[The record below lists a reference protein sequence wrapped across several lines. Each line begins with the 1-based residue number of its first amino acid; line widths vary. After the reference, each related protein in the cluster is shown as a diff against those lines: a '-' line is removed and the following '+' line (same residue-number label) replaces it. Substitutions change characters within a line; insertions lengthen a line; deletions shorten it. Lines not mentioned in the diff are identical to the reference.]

1 MSSSGCGC
9 TKLAAAVAAA
19 AALVLNVRVKRS
31 FMKDQREVVL
41 TLLYAPNIL

>member
-9 TKLAAAVAAA
+9 TKLAAAVVAA